1 MISPFRPAAI
11 FVMAALLAGGPVRAE
26 ITGLAEEL
34 FEYQPPDPDWGA
46 ILEARVKAGLPLPVL
61 PPARRG
67 PATSASPAELLA
79 YWREDGAWRNKQEP
93 SAEVRAKILQAV
105 QDEPAAIPQAL
116 RALPPSEEAAKILLP
131 LLGKIPAESA
141 EGLAHLREVR
151 AWIYRH
157 SGLLREEVVADV
169 PQADWDRYTWGENSD
184 PTLDALVARDPQLAA
199 KVLEEQ
205 AAGKNPG
212 LAVVAARLLAEE
224 LQPERAEHWRS
235 QLKAAAANA
244 GLEKKV
250 RQIAVETL
258 LHKDWPGRE
267 PWVLETLQKEDVGE
281 LHWFAGEMFD
291 TSEHWI
297 PLFLP
302 MLGGANR
309 HAHNNA
315 ANLIARLA
323 DRPQDYRPLLPWLA
337 DAAWAEDD
345 GVRLRMVQELEEM
358 DAPECVPPLVE
369 LIQKDQDETIIAYAC
384 QTLSHYKAKEAVPE
398 MKAALARCEGN
409 YDRQT
414 MIEAIQG
421 LGGFSREEI
430 AAAIEAC
437 FIALPDEE
445 ARERFPHDW
454 STKHAP
460 EVGVGAHFAKSPSE
474 DPALLQVLAK
484 RADAIAKEQAK
495 AAVALRNWIA
505 SSPTA
510 EGRAM
515 LANQLDKSKVS
526 ATALTRGL
534 ENRRNNAKSWDGSA
548 FKKLLDRKGQTG
560 GFAAVLSGD
569 PKAMAAALNSK
580 DKDKRVALLAAARIS
595 GDILDLDRVA
605 KWHKG
610 EDDDLAD
617 AADSYLRDLTDP
629 KAEELLDKDRKDRPL
644 LDRFGQLEEML
655 RASGKLPAKAPQ
667 EIFALHS
674 YSQGGSSDSW
684 YLIAWADSALA
695 VQSMGG
701 GRFGTAV
708 LPQEKLAALRNYVTT
723 YRADELPPLNWGWA
737 DGVQYGY
744 SHVTPAGSHR
754 VFMDNPPSGWRGH
767 DGQPAVQQGGS
778 VSDTIVLY
786 AGLMRAMLDPFEDLK
801 LDVRHASGLEII
813 IPRETAQVRTV
824 WKQGDDLRVLVN
836 EDWNS
841 PHWRRVSLADK
852 KLLETVDEPAA
863 SPILAA
869 KRDLHPDFQIESD
882 YHFRYPWQVRSGDA
896 TIHAGRFKDVQGL
909 WRCRVG
915 KEPELIAKG
924 WFSGELVSADGRW
937 CVAAKVIGQS
947 WAEPNTVVRIDLGTK
962 QEFPLKLEPADNF
975 DPLAFVGSRSKF
987 LVVRNRDWQNAKA
1000 GPESPESYLLDPAS
1014 GDLEKIEAESG
1025 PRVEGGPRPLQA
1037 VSGSPTLSWMA
1048 DGGVYSGTGAQATLG
1063 KYDSNSFRFEV
1074 VGEFKGIHFDSSTM
1088 WVDEA
1093 EGMIYAAM
1101 DGDLVRIPLKEER

>member
-67 PATSASPAELLA
+67 PAASASPRELLA

-141 EGLAHLREVR
+141 EGLAHLREAR

-157 SGLLREEVVADV
+157 SGLLREEVLADV
-169 PQADWDRYTWGENSD
+169 PKSDWALYSSAYRPD

-205 AAGKNPG
+205 AAGGNPG
-212 LAVVAARLLAEE
+212 LATVAARLLAEKI
-224 LQPERAEHWRS
+224 QPERAEHWRG
-235 QLKAAAANA
+235 QIKATFANTK
-244 GLEKKV
+244 LDEKV
-250 RQIAVETL
+250 REVAAEAL
-258 LHKDWPGRE
+258 LHEDWPGRE
-267 PWVLETLQKEDVGE
+267 QWILDTLRTEDVGE
-281 LHWFAGEMFD
+281 LHWFAPPMFYAE
-291 TSEHWI
+291 EHWL
-297 PLFLP
+297 PLLVP
-302 MLGGANR
+302 MLHGENR
-309 HAHNNA
+309 HAHNHA
-315 ANLIARLA
+315 AYLIADLA
-323 DRPQDYRPLLPWLA
+323 DRPEFFREVLPWLKDAKWA
-337 DAAWAEDD
+337 DDYL
-345 GVRLRMVQELEEM
+345 GVRLDLIHSLEETEV
-358 DAPECVPPLVE
+358 PECVPF
-369 LIQKDQDETIIAYAC
+369 LIDFIQSDGDEGSIAYAC
-384 QTLSHYKAKEAVPE
+384 ETLLHYKAKEAVPH
-398 MKAALARCEGN
+398 MRAALTRCEDAH
-409 YDRQT
+409 YRRL
-414 MIEAIQG
+414 IVAAIQG
-421 LGGFSREEI
+421 LEGFSPDEI
-430 AAAIEAC
+430 PPAIEAY
-437 FIALPDEE
+437 FIALPDEDK
-445 ARERFPHDW
+445 REGFSRNYTDIKVPPTA
-454 STKHAP
+454 SI
-460 EVGVGAHFAKSPSE
+460 GAHFAKSPTE
-474 DPALLQVLAK
+474 DAALLQVLAK
-484 RADAIAKEQAK
+484 RADAIAKEHAE
-495 AAVALRNWIA
+495 AASALRNWIA
-505 SSPTA
+505 CSPSA
-510 EGRAM
+510 EGRVM
-515 LANQLDKSKVS
+515 LAKLLEKGQASPS
-526 ATALTRGL
+526 ALIRGL
-534 ENRRNNAKSWDGSA
+534 ENRRNAKPWDGSA
-548 FKKLLDRKGQTG
+548 FKVLLDRKGQTG

-595 GDILDLDRVA
+595 GDTLDLDRVA

-701 GRFGTAV
+701 GRFGTAL
-708 LPQEKLAALRNYVTT
+708 LPQKKLAALRDYVTT
-723 YRADELPPLNWGWA
+723 YQADELPPLNWGWA

-801 LDVRHASGLEII
+801 LDIRHASGLEII

-824 WKQGDDLRVLVN
+824 WKKGDDLRVLVN

-937 CVAAKVIGQS
+937 CVAAKVIEQS
-947 WAEPNTVVRIDLGTK
+947 WAEPNTVVRIDLETK

-1014 GDLEKIEAESG
+1014 GDLEKIEAKSG

-1063 KYDSNSFRFEV
+1063 KYDSSSFRFEV
-1074 VGEFKGIHFDSSTM
+1074 VREFKGIHFDSSTM

-1101 DGDLVRIPLKEER
+1101 DGDLVRIPLKEK